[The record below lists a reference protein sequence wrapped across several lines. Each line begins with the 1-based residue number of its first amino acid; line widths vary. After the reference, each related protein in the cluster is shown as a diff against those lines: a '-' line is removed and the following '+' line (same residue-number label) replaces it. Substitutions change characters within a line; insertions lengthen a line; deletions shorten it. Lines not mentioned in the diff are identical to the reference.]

1 MNVTPQTLVKGKQY
15 NWKHD
20 AGNILI
26 YRGYI
31 YRGYS
36 RSGNCYWHQF
46 EQAGKPGVIWCEI
59 RSRDLSMIEE
69 SA

>member
-26 YRGYI
+26 YRGYNW
-31 YRGYS
+31 
-36 RSGNCYWHQF
+36 SGNGYWHQF

-59 RSRDLSMIEE
+59 TSRDLSMIEE